1 MMNRPHPPRRS
12 SVRGPASQRGVVLL
26 FSLIALVI
34 MLIAAV
40 ALIRSFNTS
49 LFSAGNIGFKR
60 DMRNQSEMAMITT
73 LGYFRPGGFLNTS
86 ANRANTPVPGAN
98 AFNYSATMLPTNAQG
113 IPNALA
119 LSDANFAAA
128 YSAPDLQSPD
138 ASGSV
143 TVRYVIDR
151 LCASAGDEATLGA
164 GTCVLADNPTAA
176 GSGSLNLQ
184 SAERAGLLA
193 AGAAGGGPAVPKGVV
208 YRLSM
213 RVTGP
218 RNTQSFF
225 QSTFTVPS

>member
-1 MMNRPHPPRRS
+1 MNHLRRLRS
-12 SVRGPASQRGVVLL
+12 QRCGQVRQRGVVLL

-40 ALIRSFNTS
+40 ALVRSFNTS

-60 DMRNQSEMAMITT
+60 DMRNQSEMAVSTT
-73 LGYFRPGGFLNTS
+73 LGNFRPGGFLNTS
-86 ANRANTPVPGAN
+86 ANRANTPAPGAN
-98 AFNYSATMLPTNAQG
+98 TVNYSATMLATNAQG

-119 LSDANFAAA
+119 LSDSAFAAA
-128 YSAPDLQSPD
+128 YNAPDLRSPD
-138 ASGSV
+138 AGQSV

-151 LCASAGDEATLGA
+151 MCASAGEEKSLGP
-164 GTCVLADNPTAA
+164 GSCVLADNLAQNTTSVLNQKSADKAPLCPTCSSAA
-176 GSGSLNLQ
+176 
-184 SAERAGLLA
+184 
-193 AGAAGGGPAVPKGVV
+193 PKGVV

>member
-1 MMNRPHPPRRS
+1 MAMMTRPHRPRRS
-12 SVRGPASQRGVVLL
+12 SVRSPAGQRGVVLL

-60 DMRNQSEMAMITT
+60 DMRNQSEMAVNTT
-73 LGYFRPGGFLNTS
+73 LGYFRAGGFLNTS

-151 LCASAGDEATLGA
+151 LCSSAGDETSLGA
-164 GTCVLADNPTAA
+164 GSCVLANNLAQTFT
-176 GSGSLNLQ
+176 SVLNQQ
-184 SAERAGLLA
+184 SADKAPLCPTCSSVA
-193 AGAAGGGPAVPKGVV
+193 PKGVV
-208 YRLSM
+208 YRLSV